1 MIGICSISIII
12 ITEES
17 AHVDIFFLFFFL
29 LNGSSSLGSTS
40 GGSWASTCSR
50 GVLGGVKHGL
60 GLRELKARHGR
71 DSDEVLETIQ
81 KGVRSGSLIGD
92 T

>member
-1 MIGICSISIII
+1 MISDICSISIII

-29 LNGSSSLGSTS
+29 LNGSSSLGLT
-40 GGSWASTCSR
+40 GGSWASACSR

-60 GLRELKARHGR
+60 GLRELKAGHGG

-81 KGVRSGSLIGD
+81 KGVRSGSLVGD